1 MILVSKEHIEKY
13 LPQRSPIV
21 MVDELVEAS
30 ESHAVSNFLI
40 TGNNIFVTDKVLS
53 EAGLIENVAQTAA
66 LQSGYWCHQ
75 LGVSVRPGYIA
86 AIKNLKIDLMPAIG
100 SSIVTEIRITNL
112 VLDAIIIQ
120 ASIRQ
125 DDSVICTCEMR
136 VFIKPLM

>member
-1 MILVSKEHIEKY
+1 
-13 LPQRSPIV
+13 
-21 MVDELVEAS
+21 MVDQLVEAS

-40 TGNNIFVTDKVLS
+40 TDQNIFVIDKVFI

-75 LGVSVRPGYIA
+75 LGVAVRPGFIA
-86 AIKNLKIDLMPAIG
+86 AIKNLKIDRMPAIG
-100 SSIVTEIRITNL
+100 SSIVTEIRITNM

-125 DDSVICTCEMR
+125 EDRLICTCEMR
-136 VFIKPLM
+136 VFIKPLT

>member
-1 MILVSKEHIEKY
+1 MLVGKEDIEKY

-40 TGNNIFVTDKVLS
+40 TGKNIFFIDDVFS

-75 LGVSVRPGYIA
+75 VGVAVKPGFIA

-100 SSIVTEIRITNL
+100 TSIVTEIRITNM

-125 DDSVICTCEMR
+125 EDNVICTCEMR
-136 VFIKPLM
+136 VFSKPLT